1 VATAETEATE
11 AAARTTRPR
20 GPHSPDERPGRLA
33 DEQAALRRVATFVAG
48 GPPPDEVFGF
58 VAEEVASLFRAESAA
73 VLRFDP
79 VAETATVVGRYG
91 SFEAAQLGVTFPL
104 EEESATGQVYRTGK
118 PARLDDYAGK
128 RSRLA
133 ELVREAG
140 FNTTVAAPV
149 TVGGRLWG
157 TVLASSSRPEPLP
170 PETEERLADF
180 AELVALALA
189 SADAREE
196 LSRSRARLVAASDTE
211 RRRLERNLHD
221 GPQQRL
227 VTLAVTLRLAESRL
241 ETDPEA
247 VHDLIVD
254 ARDEL
259 DQALEELREIAR
271 GLHPGVL
278 TARGLAPALESLAAR
293 LPIPVRLS
301 VESEGRCVEAVEVAA
316 YYVVAE
322 ALANAIRYS
331 EADSVDVEIAIEDG
345 TLSVE
350 VADAGR
356 GGADPAAGTGLRGL
370 ADRVETL
377 GGRLEIESP
386 VGAGTRVRAT
396 LPTSA

>member
-1 VATAETEATE
+1 MK
-11 AAARTTRPR
+11 
-20 GPHSPDERPGRLA
+20 GGSQSPEERPGGLA
-33 DEQAALRRVATFVAG
+33 EERAALRRVATFVAS
-48 GPPPDEVFGF
+48 GPSPDEVFGF
-58 VAEEVASLFRAESAA
+58 VTEEIAKLFEAESAA
-73 VLRFDP
+73 MLRFDH
-79 VAETATVVGRYG
+79 VAETATVVGRHG

-104 EEESATGQVYRTGK
+104 EEESVTGQVYRTGQ
-118 PARLDDYAGK
+118 PARFDDYTGK

-140 FNTTVAAPV
+140 FHATVAAPV

-157 TVLASSSRPEPLP
+157 AVLASSNRPDPLP
-170 PETEERLADF
+170 PEAEERLADF

-189 SADAREE
+189 SADARQE

-227 VTLAVTLRLAESRL
+227 VTLAVTLRLAENRL
-241 ETDPEA
+241 ATDPGA

-293 LPIPVRLS
+293 LPIPVRLD
-301 VESEGRCVEAVEVAA
+301 VETGGRCLEAVEVAA

-331 EADSVDVEIAIEDG
+331 GADSVDVNVSLDDG
-345 TLSVE
+345 MLDVE
-350 VADAGR
+350 VADSGR
-356 GGADPAAGTGLRGL
+356 GGADPASGTGLRGL

-377 GGRLEIESP
+377 GGRLEVESP
-386 VGAGTRVRAT
+386 AGAGTRVHAT
-396 LPTSA
+396 LPTTGAE

>member
-1 VATAETEATE
+1 VKG
-11 AAARTTRPR
+11 
-20 GPHSPDERPGRLA
+20 GPKPSEERPSRLA
-33 DEQAALRRVATFVAG
+33 EEQAALRRVATFVAA
-48 GPPPDEVFGF
+48 GPTPDEVFGF
-58 VAEEVASLFRAESAA
+58 VTEEIANLFEAESAA
-73 VLRFDP
+73 MLRFDP
-79 VAETATVVGRYG
+79 GAQTATVVGRHG

-104 EEESATGQVYRTGK
+104 EDESATGQVYRTGR
-118 PARLDDYAGK
+118 PARFDDYTGK

-157 TVLASSSRPEPLP
+157 AVLASSSRPEPLP

-241 ETDPEA
+241 ATDPDT

-293 LPIPVRLS
+293 VPIPVHLS
-301 VESEGRCVEAVEVAA
+301 VETGGRCLEAVEVAA

-331 EADSVDVEIAIEDG
+331 GADSVDVNVVLDDG
-345 TLSVE
+345 TLFVE

-377 GGRLEIESP
+377 GGRLEVESP
-386 VGAGTRVRAT
+386 PGTGTRVRAT
-396 LPTSA
+396 LPNSERPR